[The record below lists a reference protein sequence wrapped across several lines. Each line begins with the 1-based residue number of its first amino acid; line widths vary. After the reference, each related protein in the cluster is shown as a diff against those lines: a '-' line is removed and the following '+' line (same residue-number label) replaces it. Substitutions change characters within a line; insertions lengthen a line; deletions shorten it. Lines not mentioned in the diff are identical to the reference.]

1 MGIKRAWLDHISVRR
16 RWRRRGL
23 AASLIASTIRLLRE
37 RGMDEAALGV
47 DAENPTGAT
56 RLYERAGMYVAFE
69 AVVYEKRLPG
79 L

>member
-1 MGIKRAWLDHISVRR
+1 MARVSQG
-16 RWRRRGL
+16 
-23 AASLIASTIRLLRE
+23 ASAMTDPGRI
-37 RGMDEAALGV
+37 
-47 DAENPTGAT
+47 TGAT